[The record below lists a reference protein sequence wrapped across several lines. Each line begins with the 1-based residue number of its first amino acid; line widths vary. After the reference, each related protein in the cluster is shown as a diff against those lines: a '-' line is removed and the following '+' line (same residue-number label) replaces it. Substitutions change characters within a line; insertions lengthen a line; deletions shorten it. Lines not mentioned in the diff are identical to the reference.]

1 MATIT
6 EILLKR
12 VKSLIEEI
20 EKSDTDPLTLMLAKE
35 YKELQE
41 LEERIETRLDIDE
54 MLNEVLEVKVTKV
67 QELARLLTS
76 PELYVSKLKSMDARA
91 LSKLIEYKHPLIL
104 ERIHLRDLVESLDRV
119 THHIDALHR
128 RPPEEKIPTIT
139 QVPDDYEFES
149 EDAVFLEDLRKF
161 VKGIKTR
168 KKIPLEEVVTADDF
182 EVSLLRFLYTVILIS
197 KGVLQYYPETSEIE
211 RVKGEIG
218 F

>member
-1 MATIT
+1 MATTT